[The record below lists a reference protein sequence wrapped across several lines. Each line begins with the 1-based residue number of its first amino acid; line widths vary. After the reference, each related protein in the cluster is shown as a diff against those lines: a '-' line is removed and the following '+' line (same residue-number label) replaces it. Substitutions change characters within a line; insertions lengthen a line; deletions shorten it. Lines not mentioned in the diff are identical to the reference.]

1 MDFRIATVAAIT
13 AICYLV
19 GLIVKAT
26 PYNNDK
32 YIPIACGICGGLL
45 GVLALYTGLADFP
58 ANDPITAVAVGIVS
72 GLAATGINQVAKQL
86 NKGE

>member
-1 MDFRIATVAAIT
+1 MDFGIATVAAIT

-45 GVLALYTGLADFP
+45 GLLALYAGLADFP

-72 GLAATGINQVAKQL
+72 GLAATGINQMAKQMS
-86 NKGE
+86 KGE